1 MEKIFNKKNLSN
13 NEKELLLDG
22 LLYYKSQL
30 LLENYKEEIKTGKA
44 YGRSNVVFLN
54 KVIEEL
60 KESEVD

>member
-1 MEKIFNKKNLSN
+1 MGNIFNKKNLSN